1 MRHRFLMCG
10 AFVVAAACSGSD
22 GTADSAAA
30 ATAATQQA
38 TPQPIQL
45 TDVAGV
51 WTVRGMPMDRDTVIV
66 TYELTATADTTGWTI
81 TFPGRPPVPV
91 RVVSVA
97 GDSVT
102 TSAGPYESVLRPG
115 VQVTTVGAF
124 RLRDGRLV
132 GNTVA
137 RYSGRTAD
145 SVITVRSEGERKP

>member
-1 MRHRFLMCG
+1 MRNRFLLCG
-10 AFVVAAACSGSD
+10 AFIAAAACAGSD
-22 GTADSAAA
+22 TTADSAAA

-38 TPQPIQL
+38 MQPIQL
-45 TDVAGV
+45 ADVAGV

-66 TYELTATADTTGWTI
+66 TYELNATADTTGWTI

-91 RVVSVA
+91 RIVSVA
-97 GDSVT
+97 GDSIT

-124 RLRDGRLV
+124 RLQNGRLV

-145 SVITVRSEGERKP
+145 SVITVRSEGDRKP

>member
-1 MRHRFLMCG
+1 MRHRFLLCG
-10 AFVVAAACSGSD
+10 ALAVAAACAGSD
-22 GTADSAAA
+22 SSTDTSS
-30 ATAATQQA
+30 ATQQA
-38 TPQPIQL
+38 TPQPIRL
-45 TDVAGV
+45 ADVAGV
-51 WTVRGMPMDRDTVIV
+51 WTVRGRPMDRDTVIV

-91 RVVSVA
+91 RIVSVA
-97 GDSVT
+97 GDSIT

-115 VQVTTVGAF
+115 VQVSTVGAF
-124 RLRDGRLV
+124 RLQNGRLV